1 MFPRFHR
8 LSVLALAL
16 LIPAAAC
23 DTGSDPAFG
32 SVSIL
37 LTDAPGDVT
46 EAWVTFTDI
55 YLQGGGDEADPPG
68 GRFYML
74 QDGDE
79 THELIALQ
87 NNFAELVLD
96 VVVPAGTY
104 GQVRVVIS
112 GGCIVVE
119 DTGVYATPG
128 YDLCGEPT
136 GSLQMPSFAQS
147 GVKVLMHG
155 FEVTGGDQTLLFDVD
170 VEQTFGHQAGQSN
183 MWVMDPVIHG
193 AEIHLATTVL
203 VTLSADEELEL
214 PEEMTLGAFSATLTP
229 DVGDESTV
237 DFEPANDVYRAVFR
251 YLIAG
256 NGPFEVA
263 LNAPEG
269 FTAVVDPASPETVS
283 PGPGQTAE
291 IHWVLQS
298 VEEIEEG

>member
-8 LSVLALAL
+8 LAVLALAL

-46 EAWVTFTDI
+46 AAWVTFTDI
-55 YLQGGGDEADPPG
+55 YLQGGGGEADPPG

-79 THELIALQ
+79 THELISLQ
-87 NNFAELVLD
+87 NTVAELVRD
-96 VVVPAGTY
+96 VVVPTGTW
-104 GQVRVVIS
+104 GQLRVVIS

-119 DTGVYATPG
+119 DAGVYATPG
-128 YDLCGEPT
+128 YDECGAPT
-136 GSLQMPSFAQS
+136 GTLQMPSFAQS
-147 GVKVLMHG
+147 GAKVLMHG
-155 FEVTGGDQTLLFDVD
+155 FEVTGADQTLLFDFD

-183 MWVMDPVIHG
+183 LWVMNPVIHG

-203 VTLSADEELEL
+203 VTLSAGEVEL
-214 PEEMTLGAFSATLTP
+214 PGEMTLGDFSATLTP

-237 DFEPANDVYRAVFR
+237 DFEEANDVYRAVFR
-251 YLIAG
+251 YLIAD

-269 FTAVVDPASPETVS
+269 FTAAVDPESPQTVS

-298 VEEIEEG
+298 VEEIEED